1 MAEVN
6 IKVILEYDGSRYDGW
21 QRQGNTEKTIQGK
34 LEQVLERMA
43 GGPVEVHGSGRT
55 DAGVHALGQA
65 ANFHLP
71 ESCPVKEPGT
81 ILSYL
86 NQYLPED
93 IAVLQAEIVSPRF
106 HSRLNAISKTYLY
119 RIEMAPK
126 KSVFQRRYVY
136 GLGRSLDVAAME
148 AAAEEMCIRDR
159 YSGLDG
165 FSGSGSGPGFQ
176 VVSESRKG
184 GKNRRGDAEDLASKG
199 SAAHGFL
206 AFVCLGVSGSY
217 GGQAS
222 GRGRVP
228 SSFWTIFDW
237 NFDCRLDSFC
247 GAGKMGEKPDWE
259 SSFVYSGY
267 MRRSYG
273 MVFPV

>member
-1 MAEVN
+1 MMGRKTKSPEKGRKAVFSRMAEIN

-71 ESCPVKEPGT
+71 ESCPVKEPGA

-93 IAVLQAEIVSPRF
+93 IAVLQAGIVSPRF

-148 AAAEEMCIRDR
+148 AAAEELLGSHDFAAFCSLKRMKKSTVRRIETISIRQR
-159 YSGLDG
+159 GT
-165 FSGSGSGPGFQ
+165 Q
-176 VVSESRKG
+176 VEISFKG
-184 GKNRRGDAEDLASKG
+184 N
-199 SAAHGFL
+199 GFL
-206 AFVCLGVSGSY
+206 YNMVRIMTGTLIEAGLH
-217 GGQAS
+217 QRDAAS
-222 GRGRVP
+222 VREALLSKDRSKAGYTAPAEGLFLERVEYP
-228 SSFWTIFDW
+228 AD
-237 NFDCRLDSFC
+237 
-247 GAGKMGEKPDWE
+247 
-259 SSFVYSGY
+259 
-267 MRRSYG
+267 
-273 MVFPV
+273 